1 MSGEQFFIA
10 LGGVVGAAVG
20 AVSTWLKVRGDRR
33 GPAGDAAGHRIIFE
47 DMQAHLAQ
55 IRRDHAEERERL
67 EEKIEALQAQV
78 QRLES
83 ARDELLHSNEARAEE
98 IRILR
103 GRIAALERQRHE
115 ITEDITGPQR
125 PIGRK

>member
-55 IRRDHAEERERL
+55 IRLDHAEERARL
-67 EEKIEALQAQV
+67 EQKIEGLHGQV
-78 QRLES
+78 GRLEL
-83 ARDELLHSNEARAEE
+83 ARDELLISNEARAEE

-125 PIGRK
+125 PVKRK